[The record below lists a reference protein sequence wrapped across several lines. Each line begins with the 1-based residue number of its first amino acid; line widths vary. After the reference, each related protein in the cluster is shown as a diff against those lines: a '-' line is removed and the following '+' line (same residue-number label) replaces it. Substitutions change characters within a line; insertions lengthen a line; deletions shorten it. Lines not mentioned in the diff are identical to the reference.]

1 MQPSDSGSSA
11 VRRGEF
17 REDIQGLRAIAVLLV
32 LVFHLW
38 PDALTGGF
46 VGVDVFFVIS
56 GFLITG
62 HLLEH
67 PPRRAR
73 DLAEFWGRRIR
84 RLLPAAFLVLIA
96 TGIASRLVA
105 PETRWAAIAT
115 EVIASALYVQNWIL
129 AGSSVDYLAAE
140 EAPTPV
146 QHYWSLAV
154 EEQFY
159 VFWPVLLLAVFW
171 FARRTSIGPLLVTRV
186 AMLAVVA
193 VSLWISITATAAEP
207 ASAYFITPTRVW
219 ELAAGGL
226 IATLPSLGALRL
238 RSRLVDGTA
247 WLGLAMVLV
256 AGVVINPETP
266 FPGWIAVLPVAG
278 AALILLAASEGRQ
291 SPTRFLRLRPIQHLG
306 DTSYS
311 IYLWHWPLIV
321 LWPYVTGVRLTF
333 VESLVIVAATIA
345 LATITKVAVEDPYR
359 YSARFKA
366 LVPTFRFAA
375 VGMLAISLL
384 GGAQLLE
391 ARLRLDAALAV
402 APNGA
407 FDPDA
412 EPEEPPPDEPGAAP
426 GSTGGPRSTP
436 GPLPTDGPGPTAGIT
451 SCVGAAAIVRG
462 FDVCPQDPAG
472 EMRPDPVVA
481 KGDRP
486 AAYDDGCWMYAPFG
500 AKRICE
506 YGKGEVR
513 IALVGNS
520 HAGQW
525 LPTLQVLAKKHGWTI
540 STFLA
545 SQCNA
550 TDATLE
556 MFSASKNAGCLE
568 YGRWVQEQTAGSKF
582 DLVITSQRQSLRTV
596 GDSWAETGPTAAA
609 GYTSY
614 LTRWSETGANILV
627 VQDTPFPH
635 RTVVSIPDCLARHR
649 DDQDACAGTPEDWR
663 RLDPLYDVATT
674 LGLPGVSTL
683 EVDRF
688 MCAGSV
694 CPAVIGSVIVY
705 FDGSHMTT
713 TYARSIAPF
722 IEAEVLAALAKRRA

>member
-1 MQPSDSGSSA
+1 MSGELS
-11 VRRGEF
+11 RGEF
-17 REDIQGLRAIAVLLV
+17 RQDIQGLRAVAVLLV

-38 PDALTGGF
+38 PEALTGGF

-62 HLLEH
+62 HLLAH
-67 PPRRAR
+67 PPRQAR

-84 RLLPAAFLVLIA
+84 RLLPAAFLVLVA
-96 TGIASRLVA
+96 TAIASRLVA
-105 PETRWAAIAT
+105 PETQWAAIAI
-115 EVIASALYVQNWIL
+115 EVIASALYVQNWVL
-129 AGSSVDYLAAE
+129 AGNSVDYLAAE

-159 VFWPVLLLAVFW
+159 VFWPVLILAIFW
-171 FARRTSIGPLLVTRV
+171 FAQRARLAPLGITRV

-193 VSLWISITATAAEP
+193 VSLFISITATATEP
-207 ASAYFITPTRVW
+207 ASAYFITPTRIW

-226 IATLPSLGALRL
+226 VATLPSLGALGL
-238 RSRLVDGTA
+238 RSRIVDSAA
-247 WLGLAMVLV
+247 WLGLAMVLL
-256 AGVVINPETP
+256 AGLVISTETP
-266 FPGWIAVLPVAG
+266 FPGWIALLPVGG
-278 AALILLAASEGRQ
+278 AALLLIAASEGRA
-291 SPTRFLRLRPIQHLG
+291 SPTRILALRPIQHLG

-321 LWPYVTGVRLTF
+321 LWPYVTGVRLSF
-333 VESLVIVAATIA
+333 AESLVILAATIV
-345 LATITKVAVEDPYR
+345 LATITKFGVEDPYR
-359 YSARFKA
+359 YSPKFRP

-375 VGMLAISLL
+375 VGMLVVSLL

-391 ARLRLDAALAV
+391 AQVRLDTALATS
-402 APNGA
+402 PDGEL
-407 FDPDA
+407 DPDV
-412 EPEEPPPDEPGAAP
+412 EPLAPPPDESEIDAGA
-426 GSTGGPRSTP
+426 TGGPPSTP
-436 GPLPTDGPGPTAGIT
+436 GPLPTDAPGPTAGIDT
-451 SCVGAAAIVRG
+451 CVGAAAIVRG

-472 EMRPDPVVA
+472 ELRPEPVVA
-481 KGDRP
+481 KRDRP

-500 AKRICE
+500 AKRVCE
-506 YGKGEVR
+506 YGKGDVR

-556 MFSASKNAGCLE
+556 MFSAVKNAGCLE
-568 YGRWVQEQTAGSKF
+568 YGRWVMDQTAGSKF
-582 DLVITSQRQSLRTV
+582 DLVVTSQRQSLRTV

-614 LTRWSETGANILV
+614 LTRWSEAGTNVLV
-627 VQDTPFPH
+627 IQDTPFPH

-649 DDQDACAGTPEDWR
+649 NDQDRCAGSPEDWR
-663 RLDPLYDVATT
+663 RQDPLYDVATT
-674 LGLPGVSTL
+674 LGLPGISTL
-683 EVDRF
+683 EVYRF

-694 CPAVIGSVIVY
+694 CPAVIGGVIVY

-722 IEAEVLAALAKRRA
+722 IEAEVLAALERAPA